1 MLTITPPNQYMNY
14 IITMYVIFIL
24 HYCLKKKK
32 WQRKFLKLENKILL
46 CFSASGIFWC
56 KYMERSWRCK
66 YIYIIPSRYSPS
78 QNTEKPNNLKVSS
91 SKKTKEP
98 KASLNKTFLFLWPYI
113 RGWHWICLLDH
124 LVKNQ
129 VRFWYQCPSSIVCC
143 PSPLTVFQI
152 FPYVIDTGLV
162 VVFILDNLKQ

>member
-24 HYCLKKKK
+24 HYCLKKKMATK
-32 WQRKFLKLENKILL
+32 NFKIRNKILL

-66 YIYIIPSRYSPS
+66 YIYHPLQVLPKSKHWKTKQFKS
-78 QNTEKPNNLKVSS
+78 LS
-91 SKKTKEP
+91 SKNTKEP

-124 LVKNQ
+124 LIKDQ

-152 FPYVIDTGLV
+152 LPYVIDTGIV
-162 VVFILDNLKQ
+162 VVFILDNL